1 MIDQFAFLISEGFK
15 SFYRNKLAS
24 FLCVITIFIN
34 FSVLGSL
41 FSIGNNTNSLVDF
54 FRSKYTFEIFLNENV
69 EKNTYLDFINQ
80 LKDNKIVAD
89 TELIDKEKSAIIFKE
104 EFGEDVVKMLG
115 YNPLPVSI
123 KVFINEENFEYGSV
137 DLLIK
142 SLSSIDFVDDIEYRG
157 KYIDEVEDRINLA
170 IFLFLI
176 FVIAIIF
183 LSYQIISNTINLSMT
198 NRKNFIDILKYNGAS
213 DIFIKIP
220 FYIESILYST
230 IGSLISFFF
239 VKYLFLSFNSYFSI
253 NIKIDDYLWLWII
266 GFSIFIGLYS
276 SNQSMKRNLYEWK
289 K

>member
-34 FSVLGSL
+34 FSILGSL
-41 FSIGNNTNSLVDF
+41 FVIGNNTNSLVDF

-69 EKNTYLDFINQ
+69 EKNTYIDFINQ

-239 VKYLFLSFNSYFSI
+239 VKYSFISFNSYFGI
-253 NIKIDDYLWLWII
+253 NIKMDDYLWLWII

-276 SNQSMKRNLYEWK
+276 SNQSMKRNLYE
-289 K
+289 